1 MRDRIIEG
9 LEEYDA
15 SGMAK
20 EGVIHGDPVRLV
32 AVPGCSFRLQ
42 LRLVVCVACSQVFSN
57 VIATPSDGLKLVD
70 MRGKQG
76 DVLTLRGDVR
86 CRSLRREQSCCPL

>member
-1 MRDRIIEG
+1 MFCIRFCTN
-9 LEEYDA
+9 
-15 SGMAK
+15 
-20 EGVIHGDPVRLV
+20 VVLV
-32 AVPGCSFRLQ
+32 
-42 LRLVVCVACSQVFSN
+42 SQVFSN

-86 CRSLRREQSCCPL
+86 PPQTQTTPPSSPLPSSPCPHHATRLSHNCCYMMLTVVSSTAVQ